1 MVTKLKKKKKN
12 QSDVRPSPAPPA
24 LPSLDNPEPK

>member
-1 MVTKLKKKKKN
+1 MVTKLKKKKN
-12 QSDVRPSPAPPA
+12 QNDVRPSPAPPA